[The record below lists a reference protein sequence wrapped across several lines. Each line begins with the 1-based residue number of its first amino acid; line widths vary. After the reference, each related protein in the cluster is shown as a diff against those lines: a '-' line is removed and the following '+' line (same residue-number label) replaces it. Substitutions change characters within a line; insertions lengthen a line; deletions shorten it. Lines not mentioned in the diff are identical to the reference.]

1 MRYSQVN
8 YFGSFLPFNTEHCHW
23 FSKPI
28 EKFVNGNLRISSQ
41 RVFTEIKNG
50 GLGLTRMSDFLN
62 CQKCGWIPLLKNA
75 NEKWKIDFLLG
86 CGGAAGS
93 ARESHFPSNPILK
106 SFARGIEFF
115 RDIHFG
121 KNQNFWEACIYENK
135 FTPISIRPFRL
146 IDRHFWDCDFIKS
159 VKVKQ
164 LFNNDT
170 FVNREALQI
179 LCDTEENF
187 KLLKKAA
194 NNWKNRY
201 VNNLARQSLEDFNTF
216 CSKYK
221 KGSGLFKNL
230 LKTTG
235 NDYVPHNI
243 IKFIKNTDSVIELKE
258 SGALNCL
265 WTLNMW
271 DNATKTFIFKLHNN
285 SLGYN
290 LNVSKFVRGHSPL
303 CTFCSLTRNPDDKR
317 ETLLHL
323 FYQCRHVEPVI

>member
-1 MRYSQVN
+1 MMYSQAN
-8 YFGSFLPFNTEHCHW
+8 YLGSFLPFNTEHCHR

-86 CGGAAGS
+86 CAGPAGS

-179 LCDTEENF
+179 LCDSIISEENF

-201 VNNLARQSLEDFNTF
+201 ST
-216 CSKYK
+216 
-221 KGSGLFKNL
+221 
-230 LKTTG
+230 
-235 NDYVPHNI
+235 
-243 IKFIKNTDSVIELKE
+243 
-258 SGALNCL
+258 
-265 WTLNMW
+265 
-271 DNATKTFIFKLHNN
+271 
-285 SLGYN
+285 
-290 LNVSKFVRGHSPL
+290 
-303 CTFCSLTRNPDDKR
+303 
-317 ETLLHL
+317 
-323 FYQCRHVEPVI
+323 

>member
-1 MRYSQVN
+1 MEDR
-8 YFGSFLPFNTEHCHW
+8 LPFGVW
-23 FSKPI
+23 GGS
-28 EKFVNGNLRISSQ
+28 RIRTGIPLPLQ
-41 RVFTEIKNG
+41 PHTEIICQGYWIFQRYPFWKKSEF
-50 GLGLTRMSDFLN
+50 LGSLY
-62 CQKCGWIPLLKNA
+62 
-75 NEKWKIDFLLG
+75 
-86 CGGAAGS
+86 
-93 ARESHFPSNPILK
+93 
-106 SFARGIEFF
+106 
-115 RDIHFG
+115 
-121 KNQNFWEACIYENK
+121 YENK
-135 FTPISIRPFRL
+135 YTPISIRPFRL

-179 LCDTEENF
+179 LCDSIISEENF

-201 VNNLARQSLEDFNTF
+201 VNNLVRQSLEDFNTF

-221 KGSGLFKNL
+221 KGSGLFKNDL
-230 LKTTG
+230 RTTG

-243 IKFIKNTDSVIELKE
+243 IKFSENTDSVIELKE

-303 CTFCSLTRNPDDKR
+303 CTFCSLTRNPDDER